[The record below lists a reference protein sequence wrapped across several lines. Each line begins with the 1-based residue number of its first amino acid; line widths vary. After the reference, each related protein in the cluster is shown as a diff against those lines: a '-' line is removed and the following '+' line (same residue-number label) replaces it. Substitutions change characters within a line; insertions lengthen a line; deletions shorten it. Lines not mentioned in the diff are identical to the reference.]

1 MEKTELTVSI
11 EPERLDALNYFLSQ
25 DGSSAQKELEKMLAE
40 LYERKVPEDTRGYIE
55 SKIAPTKPKRPSHTA
70 PKPKATPPASH
81 HNEPKKEEHHE
92 Q

>member
-1 MEKTELTVSI
+1 MERTKLTVSI

-40 LYERKVPEDTRGYIE
+40 LYERTVPQDTRGYID
-55 SKIAPTKPKRPSHTA
+55 SKLTPTKPKRPPRPA
-70 PKPKATPPASH
+70 AKPKA
-81 HNEPKKEEHHE
+81 EKEERHE

>member
-11 EPERLDALNYFLSQ
+11 EPERLDALNYFLAQ
-25 DGSSAQKELEKMLAE
+25 DGSSALKELEKMLAE

-55 SKIAPTKPKRPSHTA
+55 SKIVPPKPKRPSHPA
-70 PKPKATPPASH
+70 PKPKPNTSASQQT
-81 HNEPKKEEHHE
+81 EQKKEAHHE